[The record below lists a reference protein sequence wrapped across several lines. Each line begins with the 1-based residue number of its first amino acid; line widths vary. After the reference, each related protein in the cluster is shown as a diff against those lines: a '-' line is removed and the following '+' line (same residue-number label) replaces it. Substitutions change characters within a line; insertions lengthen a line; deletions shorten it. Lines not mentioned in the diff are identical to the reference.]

1 MIIAADWWKI
11 ILDRK
16 FNDRNLRPISAV
28 GSWGKSLFRCGWVFL
43 AKVEFGSLSPMW
55 KVLSKGPSNPPA
67 VRLVVGNPTPMKY
80 RVCHWSAFSV
90 STKTAG
96 KTFLGFIFVLWSWV
110 PYFEPLTGPSVESRQ
125 MDPATPIPT
134 TTQKKCIRTM
144 GKGMGSISRCRIW
157 FTARKN
163 WKDAGNT
170 LVELRANLPMSQFFV
185 WEPTYRWSHSP
196 GEVSTKDR
204 TLRPSC
210 CSSLRTKG
218 GSSGG
223 TTKTSRNGSAT
234 NRDKYMTAYDCNQRA
249 VKRWYSRIISHVLQC
264 IARFCHC
271 IENHTCFILEL

>member
-1 MIIAADWWKI
+1 MSLKCIFSFNKNSWK
-11 ILDRK
+11 D
-16 FNDRNLRPISAV
+16 
-28 GSWGKSLFRCGWVFL
+28 
-43 AKVEFGSLSPMW
+43 
-55 KVLSKGPSNPPA
+55 
-67 VRLVVGNPTPMKY
+67 
-80 RVCHWSAFSV
+80 FSR
-90 STKTAG
+90 
-96 KTFLGFIFVLWSWV
+96 IYFVLWSWV

-144 GKGMGSISRCRIW
+144 GKGMGSISRCRIL

-163 WKDAGNT
+163 WEDAGNT

-185 WEPTYRWSHSP
+185 WEPTYRRSHWST
-196 GEVSTKDR
+196 GEETPTKDR

-223 TTKTSRNGSAT
+223 TTKTSRNGNAT

-249 VKRWYSRIISHVLQC
+249 VKR
-264 IARFCHC
+264 
-271 IENHTCFILEL
+271 